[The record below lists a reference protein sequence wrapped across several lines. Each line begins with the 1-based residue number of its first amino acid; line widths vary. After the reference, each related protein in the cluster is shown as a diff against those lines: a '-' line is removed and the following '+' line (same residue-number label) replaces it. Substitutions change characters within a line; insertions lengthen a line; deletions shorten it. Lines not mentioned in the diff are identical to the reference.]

1 MLILT
6 LFSSAPAGVS
16 NATVAKPAER
26 SSFKHYDEAK
36 IQPSSSRPVSSI
48 SKGWGCERS
57 AGFLASFT
65 RRSLAGWCKL
75 PKHSQQAHQ
84 RPKPAPSS
92 KSMNSARSS
101 LKKSQCWLWPAVDSI
116 FGKVLG
122 FVCGRRTIK
131 TAKLLWQQ
139 IKHLPT
145 MGYGTDMLKAYENF
159 IPHAKHY
166 ASKTFTTQIE
176 SLNCRLRHYL
186 ARLHRKTLCYS
197 KSKTMLEVSLKL
209 LIHKLNNP

>member
-1 MLILT
+1 M
-6 LFSSAPAGVS
+6 APVGVS
-16 NATVAKPAER
+16 NATVAKPADG
-26 SSFKHYDEAK
+26 SCKHYDEAK
-36 IQPSSSRPVSSI
+36 IQPSSNRPVNSI

-57 AGFLASFT
+57 AEFWGSIT
-65 RRSLAGWCKL
+65 RRSLAGWYKL
-75 PKHSQQAHQ
+75 PSHSQQAH
-84 RPKPAPSS
+84 RKPKSAPSS

-101 LKKSQCWLWPAVDSI
+101 LKKISMLVLANGDSI
-116 FGKVLG
+116 FSKVLG

-131 TAKLLWQQ
+131 TGKVLWQQ

-209 LIHKLNNP
+209 LIHQLNTS

>member
-1 MLILT
+1 M
-6 LFSSAPAGVS
+6 APVGVS
-16 NATVAKPAER
+16 NATVAKPADG
-26 SSFKHYDEAK
+26 SFKHYDEAK
-36 IQPSSSRPVSSI
+36 IQPSSNRPVSSI

-57 AGFLASFT
+57 AEFSASIT
-65 RRSLAGWCKL
+65 RRSLAGWSKL
-75 PKHSQQAHQ
+75 PSHSQQAHH
-84 RPKPAPSS
+84 RPKSAPSS

-101 LKKSQCWLWPAVDSI
+101 LKKSQCWLWLAVDSI

-122 FVCGRRTIK
+122 FACGRRTIK
-131 TAKLLWQQ
+131 TGKVLWQQ

-145 MGYGTDMLKAYENF
+145 MGYGTDMLKSYENF

-166 ASKTFTTQIE
+166 AAKTFTTQIE

>member
-1 MLILT
+1 MV
-6 LFSSAPAGVS
+6 PVGVS
-16 NATVAKPAER
+16 NAPVAKPAEEFFR
-26 SSFKHYDEAK
+26 HYDEAK
-36 IQPSSSRPVSSI
+36 IQPSSNRPVSFI

-57 AGFLASFT
+57 AGFLASIT
-65 RRSLAGWCKL
+65 RRSLAGWSKL
-75 PKHSQQAHQ
+75 PSHSQPAHH
-84 RPKPAPSS
+84 RPKSAPSS

-101 LKKSQCWLWPAVDSI
+101 QKKSQCWLWLAVDSI

-122 FVCGRRTIK
+122 FVCGRRKIT
-131 TAKLLWQQ
+131 TGRVLWEQ
-139 IKHLPT
+139 IKHLST

-159 IPHAKHY
+159 IPHAKYY
-166 ASKTFTTQIE
+166 AGKTFTTQIE